1 MSASPEKAASVRQ
14 RLLNRARAEGGD
26 FQTLLTR
33 YVLERFLY
41 RLGESPHRERFV
53 VKGAM
58 LFVLWEGDL
67 HRTTRDLDLLGSG
80 PSAIADVKRAVREV
94 LAVEADD
101 DGVAFDADTVQGDLI
116 REEHEYEG
124 VRVTAEARV
133 GNARVRLKIDVGF
146 GDAVTPEAEEA
157 TFPTLLDAPPPVL
170 RAYPK
175 ETVVAEK
182 LQAMVALGILNSRM
196 KDFYDVWHLARHDAF
211 DGPTLAEAVRATFER
226 RGTPLPIAA
235 PLALTDEFA
244 ADTGKQTQ
252 WRAFVRRGRLSDE
265 APLAEVVDGLRTFLL
280 PVLDAARRESALD
293 ARWQPGGPWL
303 EEA

>member
-26 FQTLLTR
+26 FQALLTR

-80 PSAIADVKRAVREV
+80 PSAIADVERAVREV

-101 DGVAFDADTVQGDLI
+101 DGVTFEPGTVRGDLI
-116 REEHEYEG
+116 REEQEYEG

-146 GDAVTPEAEEA
+146 GDAVTPAAEEA

-196 KDFYDVWHLARHDAF
+196 KDFYDVWHLAQHDAF
-211 DGPTLAEAVRATFER
+211 DGPTLTEAVRATFER
-226 RGTPLPIAA
+226 RGTPLPAGA
-235 PLALTDEFA
+235 PLALADEFA

-265 APLAEVVDGLRTFLL
+265 GALAEVVDGLRTFLL
-280 PVLDAARRESALD
+280 PVLDAARREFGLD

>member
-1 MSASPEKAASVRQ
+1 
-14 RLLNRARAEGGD
+14 
-26 FQTLLTR
+26 
-33 YVLERFLY
+33 
-41 RLGESPHRERFV
+41 
-53 VKGAM
+53 M

-80 PSAIADVKRAVREV
+80 PSAIADVERAVREV

-101 DGVAFDADTVQGDLI
+101 DGVAFDPDTVRGDLI
-116 REEHEYEG
+116 REEQEYEG

-170 RAYPK
+170 RAYPR

-196 KDFYDVWHLARHDAF
+196 KDFYDIWHLACHDAF
-211 DGPTLAEAVRATFER
+211 DGPMLTEAVRATFER
-226 RGTPLPIAA
+226 RGTSLPNVA

-244 ADTGKQTQ
+244 ADMGKQTQ

-265 APLAEVVDGLRTFLL
+265 APLAEVVNVLRAFLL
-280 PVLDAARRESALD
+280 PVLDAAQGESGLD
-293 ARWQPGGPWL
+293 ARWQPGGPWI

>member
-1 MSASPEKAASVRQ
+1 MSAASSKAASVRQ

-26 FQTLLTR
+26 FQALLTR

-41 RLGESPHRERFV
+41 RLGESFHREQFV

-80 PSAIADVKRAVREV
+80 PSAIADVERAVREV
-94 LAVEADD
+94 LAAEVED
-101 DGVAFDADTVQGDLI
+101 DGVAFDPDTVRGDLI
-116 REEHEYEG
+116 REEQEYEG

-196 KDFYDVWHLARHDAF
+196 KDFYDVWHLARQDAF
-211 DGPTLAEAVRATFER
+211 DGPTLAEAVRATFAR
-226 RGTPLPIAA
+226 RGTPLPPVA

-244 ADTGKQTQ
+244 ADTRKQTQ

-265 APLAEVVDGLRTFLL
+265 APLAEVVNLLRAFLL
-280 PVLDAARRESALD
+280 PVLDAARRESGLD
-293 ARWQPGGPWL
+293 ARWQPGGPWI

>member
-1 MSASPEKAASVRQ
+1 
-14 RLLNRARAEGGD
+14 
-26 FQTLLTR
+26 
-33 YVLERFLY
+33 
-41 RLGESPHRERFV
+41 
-53 VKGAM
+53 M

-80 PSAIADVKRAVREV
+80 PGAIADVERAVREV
-94 LAVEADD
+94 LAVEVED
-101 DGVAFDADTVQGDLI
+101 DGVTFDPGTVDGDLI
-116 REEHEYEG
+116 REEQEYEG

-170 RAYPK
+170 RAYPR

-196 KDFYDVWHLARHDAF
+196 KDFYDIWHLACHDAF
-211 DGPTLAEAVRATFER
+211 DGPMLTEAVRATFER
-226 RGTPLPIAA
+226 RGTSLPNVA

-244 ADTGKQTQ
+244 ADMGKQTQ

-265 APLAEVVDGLRTFLL
+265 APLAEVVNVLRAFLL
-280 PVLDAARRESALD
+280 PVLDAAQGESGLD
-293 ARWQPGGPWL
+293 ARWQPGGPWI